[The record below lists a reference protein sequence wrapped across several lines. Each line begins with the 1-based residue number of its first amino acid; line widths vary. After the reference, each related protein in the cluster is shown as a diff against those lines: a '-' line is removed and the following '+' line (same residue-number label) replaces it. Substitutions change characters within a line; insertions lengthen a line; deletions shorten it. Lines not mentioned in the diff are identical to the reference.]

1 MDRELLLLG
10 VLRQQGMHGYQI
22 HEFID
27 RYLAT
32 CTDLKKPTA
41 YFLLDKL
48 TKAGWVAFA
57 EVREGNRPARRVYR
71 LTPAGE
77 ANFQRLLRENLAAYT
92 PATFVGD
99 IGVAFLDEVPPA
111 EARDLLGQRRQR
123 LAQELAALA
132 AAPPH
137 PGSLQWLV
145 EHQTR
150 HLRAELDWLEEMLA
164 RLASARS
171 VRKTRAPRRA

>member
-10 VLRQQGMHGYQI
+10 VLRQQGMHGYQV

-27 RYLAT
+27 RYLAS

-41 YFLLDKL
+41 YFLLDKMA
-48 TKAGWVAFA
+48 KAGWITA
-57 EVREGNRPARRVYR
+57 EQVQEGHRPPRRVFR

-77 ANFQRLLRENLAAYT
+77 AEYQRLLRENLSAYV
-92 PATFVGD
+92 PAYFTSN
-99 IGVAFLDEVPPA
+99 IGLAFLDEVPAA
-111 EARDLLGQRRQR
+111 EALVR
-123 LAQELAALA
+123 LAERRGHLAAELAVAQ

-145 EHQTR
+145 EHRVR
-150 HLRAELDWLEEMLA
+150 HLQAELAWLDELLGRIRQ
-164 RLASARS
+164 RLAGA
-171 VRKTRAPRRA
+171 

>member
-10 VLRQQGMHGYQI
+10 VLRQHGMHGYQV

-27 RYLAT
+27 RYLAS

-48 TKAGWVAFA
+48 AKAGWITH
-57 EVREGNRPARRVYR
+57 EQMQEGHRPPRRVYQ
-71 LTPAGE
+71 LTPQGE
-77 ANFQRLLRENLAAYT
+77 AEYQRLLRENLAGYIPAY
-92 PATFVGD
+92 FVSD
-99 IGVAFLDEVPPA
+99 IGVAFLDELPVD
-111 EARDLLGQRRQR
+111 EALGRLRQRRR
-123 LAQELAALA
+123 LIVAELEIAQ

-145 EHQTR
+145 EHRVR
-150 HLRAELDWLEEMLA
+150 HLRAELEWLDEILA
-164 RLASARS
+164 RLAAVTPPPASA
-171 VRKTRAPRRA
+171 